1 MDYDKYLDKT
11 AVSEGVYHERQRDI
25 SEGKSMEN
33 YAPHPK
39 EEGLTEVFGIKNSF
53 DNISVGMDSKG
64 SIAISVSSQKE
75 LNSPTL
81 TSDRKVLKGTRRR
94 TLYDHFGEIY
104 TNPSAPRNSAFA
116 YRSRRVI
123 SENRIT
129 SEFRRAAKKRLSRE
143 QREMVPFLT
152 LDEDREELNSL
163 RSKHDQSPE
172 TRREIGKIEQSIL
185 RKTELENRF
194 VRKLRMARLKNVVK
208 PEEARRVML
217 SEIYAISGEE
227 PDESDIEL
235 DDTGIDI
242 DGENNAG
249 DGDTD
254 IDNETNGNEN
264 NDQPQSL

>member
-1 MDYDKYLDKT
+1 MDYDKYLEKT
-11 AVSEGVYHERQRDI
+11 AVSEGVFHERQRDI
-25 SEGKSMEN
+25 SEEKAMEN

-75 LNSPTL
+75 LHSPTL

-104 TNPSAPRNSAFA
+104 TNPSVPRNSAFA

-152 LDEDREELNSL
+152 LDEDKAELSSL
-163 RSKHDQSPE
+163 RSKHDPSPE
-172 TRREIGKIEQSIL
+172 TRREIGMIEQSIL

-194 VRKLRMARLKNVVK
+194 VRRLRIARLKNVVK
-208 PEEARRVML
+208 PEESRRVML
-217 SEIYAISGEE
+217 SELYAISGEE

-235 DDTGIDI
+235 DIPGGIDA
-242 DGENNAG
+242 DDENNT
-249 DGDTD
+249 DDTEKKD
-254 IDNETNGNEN
+254 L
-264 NDQPQSL
+264 PQSL